1 MLHVNNITF
10 SYNTTPVLKNID
22 FTVNEGEY
30 LAILGESGSG
40 KSTLLKIIY
49 GLLQL
54 KEGTIFWKDN
64 QVLGPDYNLI
74 PGEKYM
80 KYLSQDFDLMPFLTV
95 EENVSQYLSVFYPEE
110 LKERTEELLEMVEMT
125 SFAKTKVKLLSGG
138 QQQRVALARVLAQE
152 PELLLL
158 DEPFSHIDNFRKNS
172 LRRRLF
178 GYLKRKKITCI
189 VATHDEKEVLP
200 FADRILVIKDEEIIA
215 NEKTEILYNNPKSLY
230 IASLFAEANL
240 VPVSTIKEYTKTKK
254 DIVVYAHE
262 FKVSETSGIEVRVIN
277 SYAMGSYYLME
288 GVTEEQSLF
297 FTHPKSIELG
307 KKVFL
312 NVSLEIINKRI
323 E

>member
-10 SYNTTPVLKNID
+10 SYNTTPVLKDID
-22 FTVNEGEY
+22 FTVNDGEY

-49 GLLQL
+49 GILQL
-54 KEGTIFWKDN
+54 DKGTIFWDDN

-80 KYLSQDFDLMPFLTV
+80 KYLSQDFDLMPFITV

-110 LKERTEELLEMVEMT
+110 LKARTEELLEMVEMT

-152 PELLLL
+152 PEILLL

-200 FADRILVIKDEEIIA
+200 FADRILVVKDQEILA
-215 NEKTEILYNNPKSLY
+215 NEKTETLYNNPKSLY
-230 IASLFAEANL
+230 VASLFAEANL
-240 VPVSTIKEYTKTKK
+240 LPISTIKEYTEAKK

-288 GVTEEQSLF
+288 GITEDQSLF
-297 FTHPKSIELG
+297 FTDSKSIEVG
-307 KKVFL
+307 KNVFL
-312 NVSLEIINKRI
+312 NVSLEVLNKRLA
-323 E
+323 

>member
-1 MLHVNNITF
+1 MLHVNNISF

-30 LAILGESGSG
+30 LAVLGESGSG

-54 KEGTIFWKDN
+54 KEGTIFWKEN

-80 KYLSQDFDLMPFLTV
+80 KYLSQDFDLMPFITV

-110 LKERTEELLEMVEMT
+110 LKARTEELLEMVEMT

-178 GYLKRKKITCI
+178 SYLKRKKITCI

-200 FADRILVIKDEEIIA
+200 FADRILVVKDQVVLA
-215 NEKTEILYNNPKSLY
+215 NQKTEDLYNNPKSLY
-230 IASLFAEANL
+230 VASLFAEANL
-240 VPVSTIKEYTKTKK
+240 VPVSAIKEHTDVKK
-254 DIVVYAHE
+254 DIIVYAHE
-262 FKVSETSGIEVRVIN
+262 FKVSETSGIQVRVIN
-277 SYAMGSYYLME
+277 CYAMGAYYLME
-288 GVTEEQSLF
+288 GVTDEQSLF
-297 FTHPKSIELG
+297 FTHNNSIEVGKSI
-307 KKVFL
+307 FL
-312 NVSLEIINKRI
+312 NVALDIINKRL

>member
-1 MLHVNNITF
+1 MLHVNNISF
-10 SYNTTPVLKNID
+10 SYNTTSVLKNID
-22 FTVNEGEY
+22 FTVNVGEY
-30 LAILGESGSG
+30 LAVLGESGSG

-80 KYLSQDFDLMPFLTV
+80 KYLSQDFDLMPFITV

-110 LKERTEELLEMVEMT
+110 LKARTQELLEMVEMT

-178 GYLKRKKITCI
+178 SYLKRKKITCI

-200 FADRILVIKDEEIIA
+200 FADRILVVKDQVVLA
-215 NEKTEILYNNPKSLY
+215 NQKTEDLYNNPKSLY

-240 VPVSTIKEYTKTKK
+240 VPVSAIKEHTDVKK
-254 DIVVYAHE
+254 DIIVYAHE
-262 FKVSETSGIEVRVIN
+262 FKVSEASGIKVRVIN
-277 SYAMGSYYLME
+277 CYAMGAYYLME

-297 FTHPKSIELG
+297 FTHNNSIEVGKSI
-307 KKVFL
+307 FL
-312 NVSLEIINKRI
+312 NVALDIINKRL

>member
-288 GVTEEQSLF
+288 GITEDQSLF
-297 FTHPKSIELG
+297 FTDSKSIEVG
-307 KKVFL
+307 KNVFL
-312 NVSLEIINKRI
+312 NVSLEVLNKRLA
-323 E
+323 

>member
-1 MLHVNNITF
+1 MLHVNNISF
-10 SYNTTPVLKNID
+10 SYNTTSVLKNID
-22 FTVNEGEY
+22 FTVNVGEY
-30 LAILGESGSG
+30 LAVLGESGSG

-80 KYLSQDFDLMPFLTV
+80 KYLSQDFDLMPFITV

-110 LKERTEELLEMVEMT
+110 LKARTEELLEMVEMT

-178 GYLKRKKITCI
+178 SYLKRKKITCI

-200 FADRILVIKDEEIIA
+200 FADRILVVKDQVVLA
-215 NEKTEILYNNPKSLY
+215 NKKTEDLFNNPKSLY
-230 IASLFAEANL
+230 VASLFAEANL
-240 VPVSTIKEYTKTKK
+240 VPVSAIKEHTDVKK
-254 DIVVYAHE
+254 DIIVYAHE
-262 FKVSETSGIEVRVIN
+262 FKVSETSGIQVRVIN
-277 SYAMGSYYLME
+277 CYAMGAYYLME
-288 GVTEEQSLF
+288 GVTDEQSLF
-297 FTHPKSIELG
+297 FTHNNSIEVGKSI
-307 KKVFL
+307 FL
-312 NVSLEIINKRI
+312 NVALDIINKRL